1 VLVQVVK
8 RRPAQL
14 AIPAINAAGF
24 GFKLMTNILIG
35 LNIAA
40 RRRRNLGIANLAVML
55 RIVLQQRLVGEKTL
69 RQPLE

>member
-14 AIPAINAAGF
+14 AIPAINAAG
-24 GFKLMTNILIG
+24 GFQLMTNILVG